1 MKNYMLLICTFCI
14 AIVMG
19 LSSCEGEDGTAGPIG
34 PIGPQGPAGPQ
45 GEGTQN
51 CVLCHGSSQLITAK
65 TYQWEHSVH
74 ATGGNNNHNATNCA
88 GCHTSQ
94 GFLERIETGAPLGAT
109 AAVIEDP
116 LPPNCYT
123 CHQIHQT
130 YTDADWAFTQTEPV
144 TFWEGGAT
152 VDLGKAN
159 LCVSCHQAR
168 VVSPALP
175 DPSTGG
181 TITMT
186 STRYGPHHGP
196 QGMMLP
202 GFGGY
207 RVAGPESYENSAH
220 TLLLANNTANACV
233 QCHMGPALAGEYGG
247 HTFRVSNDESGAINS
262 NACIACHTTGA
273 AALNALVDGSQ
284 ATIDSL
290 ATVLEDILVARGLY
304 NPTTEQNLKVE
315 FKGHEAGALY
325 NFKFVTEDESRGVH
339 NFKLSKAL
347 LTNSIASLQ

>member
-1 MKNYMLLICTFCI
+1 
-14 AIVMG
+14 
-19 LSSCEGEDGTAGPIG
+19 
-34 PIGPQGPAGPQ
+34 
-45 GEGTQN
+45 
-51 CVLCHGSSQLITAK
+51 
-65 TYQWEHSVH
+65 
-74 ATGGNNNHNATNCA
+74 
-88 GCHTSQ
+88 
-94 GFLERIETGAPLGAT
+94 
-109 AAVIEDP
+109 
-116 LPPNCYT
+116 
-123 CHQIHQT
+123 
-130 YTDADWAFTQTEPV
+130 
-144 TFWEGGAT
+144 
-152 VDLGKAN
+152 
-159 LCVSCHQAR
+159 
-168 VVSPALP
+168 
-175 DPSTGG
+175 
-181 TITMT
+181 
-186 STRYGPHHGP
+186 
-196 QGMMLP
+196 MMLP

-325 NFKFVTEDESRGVH
+325 NFKFVTEDKSRGVH